1 MTRTTFVPVIGVAAL
16 LLTLAAAGCGG
27 SKSSASDA
35 SVQWANGVCGAVTTW
50 KTQVTKLAGSITVS
64 GLSEESLKTTA
75 SSIQAA
81 TQTMADTLK
90 GLGAP
95 QTSSGE
101 EAKQSVDALAKQV
114 SKSAATIG
122 DALDSGTI
130 AQAATTISTTF
141 ASLKTTAQQTVTTLQ
156 SLDAKGELSDAFKQ
170 ADNCS
175 AYTGSN

>member
-1 MTRTTFVPVIGVAAL
+1 MKRTTLVPVIGVAAL
-16 LLTLAAAGCGG
+16 LLTLVAAGCGG

-35 SVQWANGVCGAVTTW
+35 TVQWANGVCGAVTTW
-50 KTQVTKLAGSITVS
+50 KTQVTKLAGSIRANS
-64 GLSEESLKTTA
+64 LSEQSLKTTA

-81 TQTMADTLK
+81 TKTMANTLQ

-95 QTSSGE
+95 KTASGT

-122 DALDSGTI
+122 DALDSGSI